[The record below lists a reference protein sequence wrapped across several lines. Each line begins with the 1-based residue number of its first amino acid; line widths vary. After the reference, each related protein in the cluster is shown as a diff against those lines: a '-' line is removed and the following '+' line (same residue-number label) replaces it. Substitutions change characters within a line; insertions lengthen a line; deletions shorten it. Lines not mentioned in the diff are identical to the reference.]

1 MHNED
6 YQTGC
11 LQLSFRR
18 IIFCCSLPFG
28 LIMSVVIGQLED
40 RVTGTEC
47 KTVLIRRYLGVGNP
61 REINA
66 EDMKR
71 AKKLREGITVLFRAE

>member
-1 MHNED
+1 
-6 YQTGC
+6 
-11 LQLSFRR
+11 
-18 IIFCCSLPFG
+18 
-28 LIMSVVIGQLED
+28 MSVVIGQLED

-47 KTVLIRRYLGVGNP
+47 KTLLIRRYLGVGNP

-71 AKKLREGITVLFRAE
+71 ANKLREGMTVLFIAE